1 MSIHFGFM
9 KSRIEKAL
17 TAKELE
23 LLRHLRNAI
32 VHRGDSPSVRD
43 LQDLMKYQSPRSVTV
58 LLDQLQSKGIVKRKA
73 DKKLSILKDPEGHTQ
88 NASTVD
94 IPLVGQV
101 ACGAPLLAEQNIEAM
116 IPVSTQLARSPH
128 KYFLLR
134 ANGDSMNAAGI
145 NDGDIIL
152 IKQTDDAKSGET
164 VVALIDS
171 EATIKKLKKNE
182 NALFLEPQSTNP
194 IHKPIIL
201 HSDFRIQGIV
211 IKSLGSYTKHKNRET
226 LIKGVNGAPSQTD

>member
-1 MSIHFGFM
+1 M
-9 KSRIEKAL
+9 KSRIKKTL

-32 VHRGDSPSVRD
+32 VHRGNSPSVRD
-43 LQDLMKYQSPRSVTV
+43 LQGLMDYQSPRSVTV
-58 LLDQLQSKGIVKRKA
+58 LLDRLQAKGIIRRKA
-73 DKKLSILKDPEGHTQ
+73 DKKLSIIRDPDTHTQ

-101 ACGAPLLAEQNIEAM
+101 ACGTPLLAEQNIEAM
-116 IPVSTQLARSPH
+116 IPVSTQLARPPY

-134 ANGDSMNAAGI
+134 ACGDSMNAAGI
-145 NDGDIIL
+145 HDGDIVL
-152 IKQTDDAKSGET
+152 IRQTDSAENGET

-182 NALFLEPQSTNP
+182 NTIFLEPKSKNP

-201 HSDFRIQGIV
+201 HSDFRIQGV
-211 IKSLGSYTKHKNRET
+211 VVKTLGS
-226 LIKGVNGAPSQTD
+226 